1 MVEKGKSLSN
11 LLIKLGEIIE
21 VSLNLFNGQVNKHA
35 SDLGS
40 SLVTNKFLNI
50 LIDELTDETLVVR
63 VFRYNGGKITKA
75 SNVVAGNNGI
85 GVGKWALRNSLN
97 SRGSND
103 DLLRSRI
110 MLRRNILIE
119 YLVSWTTLSLIVV
132 LVPVVVVRV
141 STLVSSGSRT
151 ITVLIVVH
159 LTTVILRPVVVK
171 KRLAEIHLLLEK
183 KKNLLNKLKCVWLLK
198 NASIY
203 LCRSK
208 LLPLIVEISLVLAL
222 ILLLLADF
230 RKLIMSHIE
239 ILSMDRSTVELL
251 SGQGCAIGLLVANKC
266 AGRRLPI
273 VRW

>member
-1 MVEKGKSLSN
+1 MVEKGNSLSN

-40 SLVTNKFLNI
+40 SMGTNKFLNI
-50 LIDELTDETLVVR
+50 LVDELADETFIVG
-63 VFRYNGGKITKA
+63 VFGDNGRKITKA
-75 SNVVAGNNGI
+75 SHVVAANNGI

-97 SRGSND
+97 SRDSND
-103 DLLRSRI
+103 DLLRSSI
-110 MLRRNILIE
+110 LLRRNILID
-119 YLVSWTTLSLIVV
+119 YFVSWTILSLIVV

-159 LTTVILRPVVVK
+159 LTTIILRPVVVK

-183 KKNLLNKLKCVWLLK
+183 KENLLNKLKSVWLLK

-203 LCRSK
+203 LCWSK

-239 ILSMDRSTVELL
+239 ILSME
-251 SGQGCAIGLLVANKC
+251 
-266 AGRRLPI
+266 
-273 VRW
+273 